1 MCWMVRKVERGWES
15 GFKEL
20 LEQVIGENH
29 HAEGWEG
36 DVKRVR
42 GVEGDVGG
50 PLGYGSRLGMV

>member
-1 MCWMVRKVERGWES
+1 MVRQVEGGWES

-20 LEQVIGENH
+20 LEQVIGENY

-36 DVKRVR
+36 NVKRVR

-50 PLGYGSRLGMV
+50 SLGY